1 MTYNLGWREYL
12 FSPPC
17 CRQCC
22 KLSMLVSG
30 SSHAGHIT
38 VSAAVRNHS
47 ILASPPFTS
56 LHWRHPAHPRCHTVW
71 ASPTTLTK
79 HRVIRTSSEG
89 ARSGHKIIP
98 TGPEIV
104 GSAYGRSVLH
114 RPHHTVVRQN
124 CPSPSSSLGL
134 LGSWT
139 PPPAL
144 LTARNPGGGWWPCG
158 GVAGEVPYP
167 VSPVVNIST
176 DILKTEWVMH
186 RHESMQL
193 AFVVAKP
200 EV

>member
-1 MTYNLGWREYL
+1 MLQVVNASVRFKSCWPHHSE
-12 FSPPC
+12 
-17 CRQCC
+17 CRCPKPFNPSQ
-22 KLSMLVSG
+22 
-30 SSHAGHIT
+30 
-38 VSAAVRNHS
+38 
-47 ILASPPFTS
+47 PPFTS

-134 LGSWT
+134 LGSWA

-158 GVAGEVPYP
+158 SVAGEVPYP